1 MPKHEG
7 RSNEEIVN
15 LEKQRDS
22 CSQEEE
28 IVRREEEGKS
38 IVAKATNGSES
49 NLDVNPEKINLT
61 EYNLAI
67 EYHVHCKC
75 GTKNFRISALSRPL
89 LNWV

>member
-38 IVAKATNGSES
+38 IVAKATNG
-49 NLDVNPEKINLT
+49 
-61 EYNLAI
+61 
-67 EYHVHCKC
+67 
-75 GTKNFRISALSRPL
+75 
-89 LNWV
+89 